1 MTGRGNLGNSSRG
14 RGGSRGRGASKG
26 GSRGGRGG
34 AKNGSSSGG
43 RPNGDTSN
51 GNSKGKGKGKGKL
64 VKVKPKEK
72 GPNANLIPLGTPR
85 TRKPNDDEGQNGP
98 NQNQLND
105 LEGRIYDANE
115 EAYVPLD

>member
-43 RPNGDTSN
+43 RPNGIHLTAI
-51 GNSKGKGKGKGKL
+51 
-64 VKVKPKEK
+64 VKVKVRVGES
-72 GPNANLIPLGTPR
+72 
-85 TRKPNDDEGQNGP
+85 
-98 NQNQLND
+98 
-105 LEGRIYDANE
+105 
-115 EAYVPLD
+115 